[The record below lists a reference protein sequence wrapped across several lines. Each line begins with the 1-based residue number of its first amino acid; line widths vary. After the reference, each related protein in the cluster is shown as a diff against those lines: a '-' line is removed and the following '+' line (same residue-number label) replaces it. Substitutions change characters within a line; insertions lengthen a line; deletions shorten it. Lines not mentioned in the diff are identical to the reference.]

1 MQPHETIMTTIY
13 CANDT
18 ELATELEGYL
28 KRHGFEAL
36 AEESSVVLKKSDV
49 EQDIRSFLKE
59 THRSG
64 YSLRKLNST
73 DILLSREVPIE
84 NFGFLRCEMCG
95 YVVSSEEELMVHR
108 RAHGIQLL

>member
-1 MQPHETIMTTIY
+1 MKPHMTTIF

-18 ELATELEGYL
+18 ELATELQRYL
-28 KRHGFEAL
+28 SGHGFDAL
-36 AEESSVVLKKSDV
+36 IEESSVVVRESDL
-49 EQDIRSFLKE
+49 EQHIRAFLEE

-64 YSLRKLNST
+64 YSIRKLNST
-73 DILLSREVPIE
+73 SILLSREIPIE
-84 NFGFLRCEMCG
+84 DFGFLRCEMCG